1 MTKIEVL
8 NFDYAPL
15 NIEVSSFNGGY
26 DAHSIETGE
35 WIFTAST
42 LDEVNYWLQDIE
54 NSLIN
59 GG

>member
-26 DAHSIETGE
+26 DAYSIETGE

-42 LDEVNYWLQDIE
+42 LDEANYWLEDIE

>member
-26 DAHSIETGE
+26 AAHSTETGE

-42 LDEVNYWLQDIE
+42 LDEANYWLQDIE